1 MSVRTKMLGFVDVIL
16 RVPPIFI
23 IDEILKI
30 SMGLPFAT
38 QNDSTVLESNS
49 QITTISGSAG
59 VPTDSMLFNDN
70 SSSSTISSSNFS
82 SNSSSSLEQF
92 LNTSSAELFG
102 DAMSAA
108 ANSAAAADDTEFY
121 KIVSLTSLKFLSCL
135 LGKCLECV
143 CKCVHM
149 CVCGWVWMCAAITA
163 KKNACNNVQCTRC
176 TFSLPLSQ
184 IEILPPVNHC
194 NVFANVA
201 SQTLRPAEQF
211 SHYIIAA
218 VAVLSLC
225 LNQASS

>member
-38 QNDSTVLESNS
+38 QNDSTVLETSNS
-49 QITTISGSAG
+49 QLTTISGSAG

-70 SSSSTISSSNFS
+70 SSSSTISSNNFS
-82 SNSSSSLEQF
+82 SNSSSSSLEQF

-108 ANSAAAADDTEFY
+108 ANSAAAAAADDTEFY

-135 LGKCLECV
+135 LGKCSRVCESAYVLEYECV
-143 CKCVHM
+143 LQSQQKKM
-149 CVCGWVWMCAAITA
+149 C
-163 KKNACNNVQCTRC
+163 
-176 TFSLPLSQ
+176 S
-184 IEILPPVNHC
+184 
-194 NVFANVA
+194 
-201 SQTLRPAEQF
+201 
-211 SHYIIAA
+211 
-218 VAVLSLC
+218 
-225 LNQASS
+225 

>member
-143 CKCVHM
+143 CICAYVVEYECVLQSQQKRM
-149 CVCGWVWMCAAITA
+149 LVTTF
-163 KKNACNNVQCTRC
+163 NVHAVRSP
-176 TFSLPLSQ
+176 SLSLKSKFFPRL
-184 IEILPPVNHC
+184 
-194 NVFANVA
+194 
-201 SQTLRPAEQF
+201 
-211 SHYIIAA
+211 IIAMCSPMLQ
-218 VAVLSLC
+218 VKL
-225 LNQASS
+225 